1 MAAMNLPFMDENS
14 RYDVRVVA
22 KYNRKS
28 RGDSEEDLIKH
39 DYILTEMCKRHNW
52 KFVDYPEIGSGD
64 SIELRPVFQRLL
76 QDIEDGLFD
85 AVVVV
90 DWDRL
95 GRGDMG
101 DTDRIKKALQ
111 KSNTLVITPSK
122 WYDLNDDDDD
132 FNVDA
137 KAFIA
142 RQEYKMIKFRLSRGK
157 KIGARLGRWTNG
169 TPPFPYDYDPM
180 RKGLV
185 VNEQKRIVYRFII
198 EAALDGHACEEIAWE
213 LNKQGIPSPR
223 NKKWTGTTI
232 SRLLRDETHLGK
244 IISNKSEGD
253 GHAKKRPNAKKWRK
267 IPKHLWV
274 VVENCH
280 EPVKTQ
286 EEHDKLMYLLMKRRK
301 VPTAAR
307 AGKHAL
313 SGLIRCAICGS
324 VMQIYKTTTKVPQV
338 RTCQHHDH
346 YGNKCRNKGGSA
358 EIIINEIQVKLKQ
371 FEEQIL
377 SKIDSV
383 EGDESKVLRDSIQQ
397 KYREIKKKEEAIE
410 RLEEGFE
417 AGLYTAERA
426 RQRKIK
432 LEEELNALHEEL
444 SVMEKRLKSQES
456 VTNEERLYYIRN
468 FWEQMRNS
476 KTMSDLELNQCHKE
490 IIDSIIW
497 RREDNGPPSIEINFL

>member
-1 MAAMNLPFMDENS
+1 LAAMNLFMNENS

-22 KYNRKS
+22 KYKRKS
-28 RGDSEEDLIKH
+28 RGDSEEDLVKH
-39 DYILTEMCKRHNW
+39 DYILTEMCKHNNW

-64 SIELRPVFQRLL
+64 SIEMRPIFQRLL
-76 QDIEDGLFD
+76 QDIDDGLFD
-85 AVVVV
+85 AVLVV

-101 DTDRIKKALQ
+101 DTDRIKKAFK
-111 KSNTLVITPSK
+111 KSNTLVITPGK

-169 TPPFPYDYDPM
+169 IPPFPYDYDSQ
-180 RKGLV
+180 RKGLN
-185 VNEQKRIVYRFII
+185 VNEYKHSLYRFII
-198 EAALDGHACEEIAWE
+198 DAALDGNVCDEIAWE

-223 NKKWTGTTI
+223 DKKWTGTTI
-232 SRLLRDETHLGK
+232 NRLLRDETHLGK

-253 GHAKKRPNAKKWRK
+253 GHAKKRPNAKELKK

-280 EPVKTQ
+280 KPVKTQ
-286 EEHDKLMYLLMKRRK
+286 DEHEKLMYALMKRRK
-301 VPTAAR
+301 VPSAAL

-313 SGLIRCAICGS
+313 SGIIRCALCGS
-324 VMQIYKTTTKVPQV
+324 VMQIYKAKTRVPQV

-346 YGNKCRNKGGSA
+346 YGNKCRNKGGTA
-358 EIIINEIQVKLKQ
+358 EILINEIQVKLKQ
-371 FEEQIL
+371 FEDQII
-377 SKIDSV
+377 SKIDST
-383 EGDESKVLRDSIQQ
+383 EGYEVKVLRDSIQQ
-397 KYREIKKKEEAIE
+397 KYREIKQKEEAIE

-432 LEEELNALHEEL
+432 LEGELYAIQDDL
-444 SVMEKRLKSQES
+444 SVLEKRLKSQDS
-456 VTNEERLYYIRN
+456 VSTEERLYYIRN
-468 FWEQMRNS
+468 FWEQMQNNNN
-476 KTMSDLELNQCHKE
+476 MNDLELNKCYKE
-490 IIDSIIW
+490 IIESIIW
-497 RREDNGPPSIEINFL
+497 KRETNNHPNIEINFL